1 MGRRGP
7 ARRPTALRLV
17 EGARPDKVNKDEPK
31 PRPVDPEP
39 PEEWVE
45 LGDELSEHL
54 QVWNRT
60 VDQLRGMG
68 LAFAADTDSLVAY
81 VEAVVVHRNASRQLV
96 NADLLVLGAQGNWV
110 KNPLLQIQRD
120 AAAVIRAFARE
131 FGLTPSARASVK
143 AEKGEKGDADNPFA
157 PGAEAG
163 D

>member
-7 ARRPTALRLV
+7 ARRPTMLRLV
-17 EGARPDKVNKDEPK
+17 EGARPDKVNQDEPQ

-39 PEEWVE
+39 PEEWTE
-45 LGDELSEHL
+45 LGPDLCEQLL
-54 QVWNRT
+54 VWNRT

-81 VEAVVVHRNASRQLV
+81 VEAVVVHRRASRQL
-96 NADLLVLGAQGNWV
+96 AATDCTLLVTGAQGNLV

-143 AEKGEKGDADNPFA
+143 AEKSSNEDVDNPFA
-157 PGAEAG
+157 PTAE
-163 D
+163 